1 MTQLR
6 ELENSHHE
14 KVTELALQYLES
26 TIKGSVEEEPPE
38 QLRKVCSLGDWG
50 ERGEWEDFVRY

>member
-26 TIKGSVEEEPPE
+26 CIKGTLEEDPPD
-38 QLRKVCSLGDWG
+38 QLRKVRSVC
-50 ERGEWEDFVRY
+50 VCVCV